1 MRLASLLAAALV
13 AASAFTLTFGSAPAH
28 AEPGDAVFAKNVVR
42 TEPGITVPTSE
53 LRFEDGRTGSLT
65 DYAGEVLVVTLWQED
80 CPWCMKEL
88 PVLDRLSGEM
98 QGEGVRV
105 VALGLDQEMGLITSF
120 LDQRDLNNIEP
131 VMDHEKINGS
141 LLSIEHFGRWSIAT
155 PTSFI
160 VDKSGTV
167 VARIWG
173 LVDWDGEPAR
183 AFLRSLVLQS

>member
-1 MRLASLLAAALV
+1 MRLFPFFAAAL
-13 AASAFTLTFGSAPAH
+13 AATLALGGPMAH
-28 AEPGDAVFAKNVVR
+28 AEPGDAVFAENVVR

-53 LRFEDGRTGSLT
+53 LRYADGRTGSLT

-88 PVLDRLSGEM
+88 PVLDRLSGAM

-105 VALGLDQEMGLITSF
+105 VALGLDQEMDLITSF
-120 LDQRDLNNIEP
+120 LAQRDLGNIEA

-160 VDKSGTV
+160 VDKQGTV

>member
-1 MRLASLLAAALV
+1 MRLHALLAAALAV
-13 AASAFTLTFGSAPAH
+13 TLALGETRVH
-28 AEPGDAVFAKNVVR
+28 AQAGDAVFAANVVR

-53 LRFEDGRTGSLT
+53 IRYADGRTGSLT
-65 DYAGEVLVVTLWQED
+65 DFAGEVLVVTLWQEH

-88 PVLDRLSGEM
+88 PVLNRLSGDM
-98 QGEGVRV
+98 KDEGVRV
-105 VALGLDQEMGLITSF
+105 VALGLDQRMDLITSF
-120 LDQRDLNNIEP
+120 LNQRDLGNIEP
-131 VMDHEKINGS
+131 IMDLEKINGS

-160 VDKSGTV
+160 VDKKGTV
-167 VARIWG
+167 VARVWG

>member
-1 MRLASLLAAALV
+1 MTTKIVGTDPKHRNTAT
-13 AASAFTLTFGSAPAH
+13 FT
-28 AEPGDAVFAKNVVR
+28 
-42 TEPGITVPTSE
+42 
-53 LRFEDGRTGSLT
+53 
-65 DYAGEVLVVTLWQED
+65 
-80 CPWCMKEL
+80 
-88 PVLDRLSGEM
+88 SGAM
-98 QGEGVRV
+98 QDEGVRV

-141 LLSIEHFGRWSIAT
+141 LLSIEHFGRWTIAT

-160 VDKSGTV
+160 VDTKGNV

-183 AFLRSLVLQS
+183 AYLRSLALQG

>member
-1 MRLASLLAAALV
+1 MRPTALLAAAFAIAL
-13 AASAFTLTFGSAPAH
+13 AFGGTGTAM
-28 AEPGDAVFAKNVVR
+28 AEPGDPIFADNVIQ
-42 TEPGITVPTSE
+42 TEPGSIAPTSE
-53 LRFEDGRTGSLT
+53 LRYADGRTGSLA
-65 DYAGEVLVVTLWQED
+65 DYAGEVLVVTLWQEH
-80 CPWCMKEL
+80 CPWCRKEM
-88 PVLDRLSGEM
+88 PGLDRLSGEM
-98 QGEGVRV
+98 EGEGVRV
-105 VALGLDQEMGLITSF
+105 VALGLDQQMSEITGF
-120 LDQRDLNNIEP
+120 LDQMELSNIEP

-160 VDKSGTV
+160 VDKQGNV